1 MEGIIIT
8 GMILGSL
15 ILMFAV
21 IGYISIKEERI
32 KAQARGAVD
41 GQERINAETTA
52 ELARLRSRLEV
63 LERVITDD
71 DRKLAREI
79 TQLRADQ
86 ARATAQG

>member
-8 GMILGSL
+8 GMILGGL
-15 ILMFAV
+15 ILMFGV
-21 IGYISIKEERI
+21 LGFISIKEERI

-41 GQERINAETTA
+41 GQERINAETA
-52 ELARLRSRLEV
+52 SELARLRARLEI

-79 TQLRADQ
+79 AELRSEQ
-86 ARATAQG
+86 MRAS

>member
-15 ILMFAV
+15 IAMFGV
-21 IGYISIKEERI
+21 IGYISIKEEKI

-41 GQERINAETTA
+41 GQQRINAENAA
-52 ELARLRSRLEV
+52 EIARLRARLEV
-63 LERVITDD
+63 IERVITDD

-79 TQLRADQ
+79 AQLRGE
-86 ARATAQG
+86 RASAS